1 MNFTAMKHSY
11 GNIAKTVRFSV
22 DFAIRRPLTKDKKKF
37 AKWLKQEL
45 IDLGPSYIKI
55 GQFISTRSDIFEK
68 EITNEL
74 QTLQDD
80 APPFDSDDAKVIISK
95 ELGVPWHDVFEEFED
110 VPIAS
115 ASISQV
121 HRARLKDTGEHVV
134 VKVQRP
140 FIREMFDKDF
150 KTLDALLNLASIAE
164 NRGVNDTKIILDSS
178 YASMYDELSFTKELA
193 NIKLF
198 RKAFEGNEDVI
209 IPRPYDKYCT
219 SRVLTLQYVQSQKFT
234 QAKGKERRK
243 RLARQVMELFLK
255 LIIEKGFI
263 HADPHPGNL
272 GVTNND
278 KIVMYDFGQVAKLDK
293 MLSSNMKSLLFSVY
307 DRDIE
312 YITDMLIKSKSI
324 ILTNPTEKKTII
336 RLVEQILSYF
346 KDLDF
351 KAFTLSMI
359 DDVDFGEELPFKVN
373 PKLVM
378 VFRALSILEG
388 ICKELDKEFSYF
400 DVIDNLVSD
409 VFLDMEYFDH
419 KARKDFMRMFDDV
432 STQPKL
438 DVIQE
443 TIEKNNKMMAKG
455 VEASMKDYKILLIAS
470 ITASMIDGEVFHA
483 PRLALLVGLAA
494 FSFMKK

>member
-11 GNIAKTVRFSV
+11 GNLAKTVRFSV

-150 KTLDALLNLASIAE
+150 KTLDALLTLASIAE

-178 YASMYDELSFTKELA
+178 YASMYDELSFTKELE

-219 SRVLTLQYVQSQKFT
+219 SRLLTLQYVQSQKIT

-272 GVTNND
+272 GITNND

-336 RLVEQILSYF
+336 RLVKQILSYF

-438 DVIQE
+438 DVLQE
-443 TIEKNNKMMAKG
+443 TIEKNNKIMAKG

-494 FSFMKK
+494 FSFIKK

>member
-1 MNFTAMKHSY
+1 MNFSLVKHSY
-11 GNIAKTVRFSV
+11 GNLAKTVRFTV

-45 IDLGPSYIKI
+45 VDLGPSYIKI
-55 GQFISTRSDIFEK
+55 GQFISTRTDIFEK

-80 APPFDSDDAKVIISK
+80 APPFDCEDAKIIISK
-95 ELGVPWHDVFEEFED
+95 ELGVPWDTVFEEFED

-121 HRARLKDTGEHVV
+121 HKAKLKSSGEEVV

-150 KTLDALLNLASIAE
+150 KTLDALLNIASIAE
-164 NRGVNDTKIILDSS
+164 NRGINDTKIMLDSS
-178 YASMYDELSFTKELA
+178 YASMYDELSFDKELA

-198 RKAFEGNEDVI
+198 RTSLAENDDII
-209 IPRPYDKYCT
+209 IPRPYEKYC
-219 SRVLTLQYVQSQKFT
+219 SKRVLTLQYVPSQKIT
-234 QAKGKERRK
+234 QVVGKERRK
-243 RLARQVMELFLK
+243 RLSRRVMDLFLK
-255 LIIEKGFI
+255 LIIQRGFV

-272 GVTNND
+272 GVTSDD

-324 ILTNPTEKKTII
+324 ILTNPTEKKTIVK
-336 RLVEQILSYF
+336 LVEQILSYF

-351 KAFTLSMI
+351 KAFQLSMI
-359 DDVDFGEELPFKVN
+359 DDADFGVELPFKVN
-373 PKLVM
+373 PKLIM

-388 ICKELDKEFSYF
+388 ICKELDKDFSYF

-409 VFLDMEYFDH
+409 VFMDMEYFDH
-419 KARKDFMRMFDDV
+419 KARKDFMKMFDDV

-438 DVIQE
+438 DVLQE
-443 TIEKNNKMMAKG
+443 TIEKNNKLMAKG
-455 VEASMKDYKILLIAS
+455 VETSMKDYKMLLIAS
-470 ITASMIDGEVFHA
+470 MTAYMVDGEIFHA
-483 PRLALLVGLAA
+483 PRLALLVGVVA
-494 FSFMKK
+494 FSVLKK